1 MEDTFQ
7 DLELAKEILADPD
20 EFDRDIIDV
29 AFEAG
34 FYEIKKFNVEFRKAT
49 DMCPLEYRAF
59 HTQFKL
65 VTGMTPEEYREQE
78 KEKEVSEQTINDG

>member
-1 MEDTFQ
+1 MDDSFQ
-7 DLELAKEILADPD
+7 DLEVAKEILADPD
-20 EFDRDIIDV
+20 EYHRDIIDV

-34 FYEIKKFNVEFRKAT
+34 FYEIKKFNVEFRKET

-65 VTGMTPEEYREQE
+65 VTGMSPQEYRQQNGDHT
-78 KEKEVSEQTINDG
+78 VSN